1 MSDDVSYF
9 RQVEFAWP
17 GIVYW
22 IKAGA
27 GLAIGAGAVAVVFWA
42 WMFFVAMPAM
52 MPHAIR

>member
-1 MSDDVSYF
+1 VSDDVSYF